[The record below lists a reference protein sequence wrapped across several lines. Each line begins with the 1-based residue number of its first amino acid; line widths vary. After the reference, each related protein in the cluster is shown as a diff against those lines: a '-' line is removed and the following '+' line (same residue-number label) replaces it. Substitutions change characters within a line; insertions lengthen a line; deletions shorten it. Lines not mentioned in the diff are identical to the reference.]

1 MPATSSS
8 FPLFRLL
15 TGSLCISFSPIFIRL
30 ADIDPDLA
38 GFYRMLFAGLSLL
51 LLMLVRRDSFHIPR
65 RPLLILLFGGIALG
79 ADFMC
84 WHRSIG
90 LVGPG
95 FSTLLGNFQV
105 FFTALFSWLLLRERI
120 TPLFTVAII
129 LAFGGLM
136 MITGV
141 DVAELAGNV
150 RAGIFFGILTAFF
163 YSLYIMAMKQAMTI
177 SSISG
182 PAAMLMISLF
192 CTGFM
197 TLVGVARG
205 LSFTVTDG
213 GALLALAGVGVL
225 STTIGWSLIST
236 AMRMVPATLAGL
248 VLLLQPALAMVW
260 DVLIFQRPTGIWE
273 VVGISLIL
281 TAIYLGSLRRES
293 H

>member
-1 MPATSSS
+1 METIPQP

-15 TGSLCISFSPIFIRL
+15 AGSVCISFSPIFIRL

-65 RPLLILLFGGIALG
+65 KPLLILLFGGVTLG

-105 FFTALFSWLLLRERI
+105 FFTALFSWALFRERI
-120 TPLFTVAII
+120 TPLFALAML
-129 LAFGGLM
+129 LAFGGLVL
-136 MITGV
+136 ITGV
-141 DVAELAGNV
+141 DVSALSGQL
-150 RAGIFFGILTAFF
+150 RAGVLLGLLTAFF
-163 YSLYIMAMKQAMTI
+163 YSLYIMSMKQAMTA

-197 TLVGVARG
+197 FLVGVARG
-205 LSFTVTDG
+205 LSFAVTEGD
-213 GALLALAGVGVL
+213 ALLALAGVGVL
-225 STTIGWSLIST
+225 STTLGWSLIST
-236 AMRMVPATLAGL
+236 AIRMVPATLAGL

-260 DVLIFQRPTGIWE
+260 DVLFFQRPTGIRDVSG
-273 VVGISLIL
+273 VVMIL
-281 TAIYLGSLRRES
+281 LAIYLGSQRRDAS
-293 H
+293 